1 MAYISGQVLKN
12 GNPISGAKVTLIKQ
26 FNIKNIADIALW
38 LKADTGVIKDASG
51 NVSEWQ
57 DQSGNNN
64 HATQTDP
71 THQPVLLDNRY
82 NGKPAI
88 YFDGNNKYLQ
98 LPGDFFRN
106 IPAVDIFVV
115 VSHAVPLPGAHQTYI
130 IGTFIGT
137 EARVQFR
144 SNETSY
150 LNLVIG
156 GQRLDSGS
164 WYGMP
169 SNNTNKAQ
177 QRYIHNGVIDFVNGR
192 LAIYFDQLF
201 DTENTSFPG
210 GGNTDDTDSINT
222 IGIRKD
228 DLGNLDRPLFGYLY
242 EMLIFYRVLS
252 DDERQ
257 NIYDYLNLKY
267 NCAKTENHDSATI
280 VDMQF
285 TDANGNYQFNN
296 LENNSQYHVF
306 VEYEDQEG
314 QYHCESYPFITPV
327 V

>member
-1 MAYISGQVLKN
+1 MLWGSSIIGVSWCRKRRQGLFLGKSKTVDTEEAKEGYNCYFTGKWSRETSFKVSGKMAYISGQVLKN

-71 THQPVLLDNRY
+71 THKPVLLDNRY

-106 IPAVDIFVV
+106 IPALDIFVV
-115 VSHAVPLPGAHQTYI
+115 VSHAVPLPDTRQTYI
-130 IGTFIGT
+130 IGTLTGSNW
-137 EARVQFR
+137 RVQFR
-144 SNETSY
+144 SNETSF

-164 WYGMP
+164 WYGID
-169 SNNTNKAQ
+169 SNNIYEAQ
-177 QRYIHNGVIDFVNGR
+177 QRYIHNGIIDFVNGR

-201 DTENTSFPG
+201 DIENTS
-210 GGNTDDTDSINT
+210 
-222 IGIRKD
+222 
-228 DLGNLDRPLFGYLY
+228 
-242 EMLIFYRVLS
+242 LS
-252 DDERQ
+252 RWR
-257 NIYDYLNLKY
+257 
-267 NCAKTENHDSATI
+267 
-280 VDMQF
+280 
-285 TDANGNYQFNN
+285 
-296 LENNSQYHVF
+296 
-306 VEYEDQEG
+306 
-314 QYHCESYPFITPV
+314 
-327 V
+327 